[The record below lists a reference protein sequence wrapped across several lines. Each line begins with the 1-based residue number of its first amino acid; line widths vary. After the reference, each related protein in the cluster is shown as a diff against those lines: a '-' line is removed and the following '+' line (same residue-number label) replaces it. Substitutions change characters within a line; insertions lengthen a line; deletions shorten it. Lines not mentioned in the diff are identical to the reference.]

1 MSFLPGEPVP
11 PGFEEDDSSARPAVI
26 QKQVDDFTRG
36 PLIGTEY
43 CVEIIEEERLRPKYY
58 CVLCGNYSDIRT
70 VFVHWTS
77 VSHRSKY
84 LQTHYQKAYEILQK
98 IQKRASNAELVIAT
112 GTICSYIEK
121 HCGRPRRIVS
131 VLGAQFSQYRSKF
144 CSQARDMFHF
154 DECSGPDFVQE
165 AQQLVQE
172 IMKKK
177 EEKGAPKKNERDEN
191 KNNSNDFIALDAI
204 SSDDESFGPSTNTG
218 QNYKKSN
225 PFDDQSASGR
235 GANRSPPA
243 PGELPKQQLPT
254 PKELSIQAS
263 IIAHE
268 RYKWEKFRCMLELQ
282 LKQLRDET
290 ETYESFPE
298 KHPDYPDE
306 WKQFWNR
313 RYKQLQEEK
322 TDPNSYDYKPEWISY
337 WKDRRVELFNI
348 AVAKIKKD
356 LKDKFKLTD
365 EDEEKTK
372 DLMERYK
379 IRVSSPREVSAGLA
393 SSGSHVRRKP
403 NFRNNRGGADD
414 AAETVIDISDDEAPN
429 PSMRNR
435 AQYRRSRSVSKSP
448 KRGFGGSGG
457 IGGGR
462 HPGSRRSRSRS
473 SRRQYS
479 KHIESRSTYSRS
491 PQRGHR
497 SRSPVYYHRR
507 NLNHQVLSSSH
518 GRSRDGYSDHR
529 SGDPERRSRDR
540 ERTNDPDFYRSGSY
554 SRASHGPYERMETF
568 RVMDSRVYPEYT
580 LPNKTRSKSPPSSK
594 DKDKD
599 KDAEL
604 LADDGPLTVVSVL
617 RMLSAVEDHLGS
629 LGPKALSLLSK
640 ALAME
645 MVRANAADDLLL
657 NDDNCVLLE
666 TIKEKLKGIL
676 IAEVLD
682 DPQKVRVVKKLIT
695 NIAAII
701 FQVKAKAKNDG
712 GSRNSKAAANPI
724 PASPI
729 RLPYDRSNV
738 SSKLVSALV
747 VNGYYDVSSE
757 DMDKLLHFYAT
768 LAKIEKSRRVAG
780 KKFHFYE
787 VINLLGLKH
796 KKGKVV
802 NDALD
807 IDIDELMKEVE
818 SQLHKKEKIETIV
831 GPKSDSIGMESLTDS
846 DLQTLLQNFK
856 FLSSEEQVHLIG
868 HLRKLEVQEPLR
880 VECLRKYVNLA
891 ELSGDG
897 ESCSDFL
904 SRVAGTI
911 NPENTSAVSAAVAT
925 VTSSN
930 KSSSATA
937 TASAAAAAALSSLSV
952 RRRSFERELNVP
964 QGSKQRRIGRPSPGF
979 VIDDDDD
986 DDYNFDDLVMKACD
1000 SNGGSG
1006 GSGTGAGSSRG
1017 GGGLPSVLPASS
1029 SPNALTFKPAAS
1041 SKFSLDTESIIANL
1055 MDTLSNCQKQGGGN
1069 GGGSQQGNR
1078 ERPSGAGAGTP
1089 GPSKS
1094 SRSAAKK
1101 QQQQLQ
1107 KQGFTKMGGPN
1118 ADPAMQQPQQQHPGY
1133 NQLDGNSAFQMPS
1146 QQHHFGQDPS
1156 ATYNGGYSFSGY
1168 SNYQGPG
1175 QDMPSGYGGVPIN
1188 PWANNGAAPQPPP
1201 FIQQQNY
1208 MAAQQQQ
1215 QQPHPSQQYNNMFGP
1230 RH

>member
-11 PGFEEDDSSARPAVI
+11 PGFEEDDSSVRPAVI
-26 QKQVDDFTRG
+26 QKQVEDFRRG

-43 CVEIIEEERLRPKYY
+43 SVEIIEEGRLRPKYF
-58 CVLCGNYSDIRT
+58 CVLCNNFNELST

-84 LQTHYQKAYEILQK
+84 LQTHFQKAYEELEK
-98 IQKRASNAELVIAT
+98 IQKRTLTETGDLVIAT
-112 GTICSYIEK
+112 GILCQHIEK
-121 HCGRPRRIVS
+121 HYGRARRIVS
-131 VLGAQFSQYRSKF
+131 VLGAQFKQHRSKF
-144 CSQARDMFHF
+144 CSQARDMYHF

-165 AQQLVQE
+165 AQELVQD
-172 IMKKK
+172 IKKR
-177 EEKGAPKKNERDEN
+177 EEKAGKNAPKKNERDEK
-191 KNNSNDFIALDAI
+191 KNNSSDFIALDAI
-204 SSDDESFGPSTNTG
+204 SSDDESFGPGTG
-218 QNYKKSN
+218 PGSGPNQK
-225 PFDDQSASGR
+225 QSIIDEQSHSGR

-263 IIAHE
+263 IIAQE

-322 TDPNSYDYKPEWISY
+322 KTDPNSYDYKPEWISY

-348 AVAKIKKD
+348 AVTKIKKE

-379 IRVSSPREVSAGLA
+379 IRVSSPREASAPA
-393 SSGSHVRRKP
+393 SSGPHVRRKP
-403 NFRNNRGGADD
+403 NFRSNRGGGGD
-414 AAETVIDISDDEAPN
+414 AAETVIELSDDEAPN
-429 PSMRNR
+429 PSTRNR
-435 AQYRRSRSVSKSP
+435 AQYRRSRSQSKSP
-448 KRGFGGSGG
+448 KRGFGG
-457 IGGGR
+457 GGGR
-462 HPGSRRSRSRS
+462 HPGRRSRSRS
-473 SRRQYS
+473 PRRHYSR
-479 KHIESRSTYSRS
+479 HNDSRSPYSRS

-507 NLNHQVLSSSH
+507 PMNHQGLSSNH
-518 GRSRDGYSDHR
+518 GRSRDDYSDRR
-529 SGDPERRSRDR
+529 SGDPERDRDR
-540 ERTNDPDFYRSGSY
+540 ERTSDADFYRSGSY
-554 SRASHGPYERMETF
+554 SRTSHAPYERMETF
-568 RVMDSRVYPEYT
+568 RVMDSRVYPEYS
-580 LPNKTRSKSPPSSK
+580 LPKKTRSDSPANAK
-594 DKDKD
+594 DKDT
-599 KDAEL
+599 ETSV
-604 LADDGPLTVVSVL
+604 ADDGPLTVVSVL

-657 NDDNCVLLE
+657 NEDNCVLLE

-712 GSRNSKAAANPI
+712 GNSKAASAIPPPPI
-724 PASPI
+724 P
-729 RLPYDRSNV
+729 LPYDRQIIY
-738 SSKLVSALV
+738 SKLASALV
-747 VNGYYDVSSE
+747 VKGYYDVRTD
-757 DMDKLLHFYAT
+757 DMDRLLHFYAT
-768 LAKIEKSRRVAG
+768 LVKIERSRRVAG
-780 KKFHFYE
+780 KKFNFSE
-787 VINLLGLKH
+787 VLNLLGLK
-796 KKGKVV
+796 KKKDKVV
-802 NDALD
+802 TDPIE

-818 SQLHKKEKIETIV
+818 SQLHKKEKIETVV

-925 VTSSN
+925 VSLSN
-930 KSSSATA
+930 NSASA
-937 TASAAAAAALSSLSV
+937 GGSAAAATAAALSSLNV
-952 RRRSFERELNVP
+952 RRRSFERELNLRE
-964 QGSKQRRIGRPSPGF
+964 GSKQRRLGRPSPGF
-979 VIDDDDD
+979 LIDDDDD

-1000 SNGGSG
+1000 SNGGGGGNGGASG
-1006 GSGTGAGSSRG
+1006 RGTG
-1017 GGGLPSVLPASS
+1017 LLSVVPVPS
-1029 SPNALTFKPAAS
+1029 SPNALTFKPAAA

-1055 MDTLSNCQKQGGGN
+1055 MDTLTNCQKQGGRGSV
-1069 GGGSQQGNR
+1069 GGSSGSGVQQANR
-1078 ERPSGAGAGTP
+1078 EHPSGAGTP
-1089 GPSKS
+1089 ALGKT

-1101 QQQQLQ
+1101 QQQQL
-1107 KQGFTKMGGPN
+1107 KQGFNKMGGPN
-1118 ADPAMQQPQQQHPGY
+1118 ANPMQQQQQQQQAGY
-1133 NQLDGNSAFQMPS
+1133 NQQDVNSAFQMPS
-1146 QQHHFGQDPS
+1146 HHFGQDPS
-1156 ATYNGGYSFSGY
+1156 TNYNGGYSYPGY

-1175 QDMPSGYGGVPIN
+1175 QDMPPGYGGVPLN
-1188 PWANNGAAPQPPP
+1188 PWANNGAVPQPPP

-1215 QQPHPSQQYNNMFGP
+1215 QQQQQQPHPSQQYNNMFGP